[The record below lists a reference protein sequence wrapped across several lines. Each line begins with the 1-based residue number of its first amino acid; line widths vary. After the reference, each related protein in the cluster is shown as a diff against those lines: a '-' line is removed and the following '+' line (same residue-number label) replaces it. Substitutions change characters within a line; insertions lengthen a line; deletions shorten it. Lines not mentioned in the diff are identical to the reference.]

1 MKTKK
6 PPLEIEI
13 EYKPMSE
20 KDYDIFIKILTKMFS
35 KYMAE
40 RKTKIES
47 NDKPVDYVNPL
58 HC

>member
-1 MKTKK
+1 
-6 PPLEIEI
+6 
-13 EYKPMSE
+13 MSE